1 MPRNGEGLSLEVEED
16 AMAATDPSRSS
27 PGMYLGNEEA
37 VAAEED
43 LGGGGG
49 GEKKSPKK
57 AQGGGGYRLQ
67 YKVSEPY
74 E

>member
-1 MPRNGEGLSLEVEED
+1 MSLEVEED
-16 AMAATDPSRSS
+16 AMAATDPSRSF

-43 LGGGGG
+43 LE
-49 GEKKSPKK
+49 GEGEGRRKPKE
-57 AQGGGGYRLQ
+57 GSRRGYRLQ
-67 YKVSEPY
+67 FNGSEPY